1 MHLSFIL
8 LRFLFQIDAFLLE
21 MQWSKYAN
29 DFKLYSRRLKKTHTQ
44 KIGKS
49 QNILSQ
55 FRTRL
60 ANIYFIRNI
69 FMMLNIGSIY
79 VHCSFIHSLFVMY
92 AYNNASFRYTR
103 WKHKKYI
110 NHNRNFSDNS
120 VNRQSRS
127 VYLSTVFCWMNI
139 LLKRIMQIINANEF
153 VLTIKVLVHCLRWVL
168 TKKKKWNEQKKRQRQ
183 KSDEQLGK
191 MLLVYDICVPKR
203 LCTISIPWMQSC
215 SIFFFL
221 WCWHV
226 FCSWLKLNGIFV
238 SLYDMSAKLARRD
251 YITLICFQNNFHV
264 VEKRYDECYGII
276 RSCESC
282 TCVRNVL

>member
-1 MHLSFIL
+1 
-8 LRFLFQIDAFLLE
+8 
-21 MQWSKYAN
+21 
-29 DFKLYSRRLKKTHTQ
+29 
-44 KIGKS
+44 
-49 QNILSQ
+49 
-55 FRTRL
+55 
-60 ANIYFIRNI
+60 
-69 FMMLNIGSIY
+69 
-79 VHCSFIHSLFVMY
+79 MY

-168 TKKKKWNEQKKRQRQ
+168 TKKKVKRTEKKRRRQ

-203 LCTISIPWMQSC
+203 LCTVVYYECNRVRFSFSC
-215 SIFFFL
+215 GAGMFSVHD
-221 WCWHV
+221 W
-226 FCSWLKLNGIFV
+226 N
-238 SLYDMSAKLARRD
+238 
-251 YITLICFQNNFHV
+251 
-264 VEKRYDECYGII
+264 
-276 RSCESC
+276 
-282 TCVRNVL
+282 

>member
-1 MHLSFIL
+1 
-8 LRFLFQIDAFLLE
+8 
-21 MQWSKYAN
+21 
-29 DFKLYSRRLKKTHTQ
+29 
-44 KIGKS
+44 
-49 QNILSQ
+49 
-55 FRTRL
+55 
-60 ANIYFIRNI
+60 
-69 FMMLNIGSIY
+69 
-79 VHCSFIHSLFVMY
+79 MY

-168 TKKKKWNEQKKRQRQ
+168 TTKKVKRTKKKTEAKKWWAIGENVAGIWYLRAQAA
-183 KSDEQLGK
+183 
-191 MLLVYDICVPKR
+191 VYY
-203 LCTISIPWMQSC
+203 SIPWMQSC